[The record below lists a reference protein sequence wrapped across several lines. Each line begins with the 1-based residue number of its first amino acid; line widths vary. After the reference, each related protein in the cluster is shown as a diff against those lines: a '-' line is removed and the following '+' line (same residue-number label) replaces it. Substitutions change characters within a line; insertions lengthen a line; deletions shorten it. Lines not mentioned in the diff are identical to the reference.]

1 MRFAGTLSLAGLICL
16 TACAQHQETSQALLS
31 PRAWP
36 TPRVAEMNAPPAIL
50 AVDLSPA
57 RVTPG
62 GWWSGRIVS
71 STNVAS
77 IEIRW
82 PFFTFNVPRKAPGE
96 FDFRFHA
103 LDLPIIYHRPYT
115 VEIVA
120 RNTPGATTQRNVIV
134 DFR

>member
-1 MRFAGTLSLAGLICL
+1 MRLSATLWLAAFVTL
-16 TACAQHQETSQALLS
+16 TACAQHPETSHAVLS
-31 PRAWP
+31 PSVWP
-36 TPRVAEMNAPPAIL
+36 TPVVAEMNAPPTIL
-50 AVDLSPA
+50 AIDLSPA
-57 RVTPG
+57 HVTAG
-62 GWWSGRIVS
+62 TWWSGRIVT

-77 IEIRW
+77 VEIRW
-82 PFFTFNVPRKAPGE
+82 PFFTFSAPRKAPGE

-120 RNTPGATTQRNVIV
+120 RNTPGVTTQRNVII